1 MLNKRR
7 KDETYRRSF
16 PPSSLSLTTP
26 AMIKNYL
33 KIAWRNLLKSKLFS
47 AINVF
52 GLTVGMTCCMLLLL
66 YIISEVSFDK
76 HQEHAK
82 ELYLVRSE
90 NVRFSGEKMDNPRA
104 PSPYA
109 NALKQEFPEVAQ
121 VTRVWLN
128 FLESKTLF
136 KVEESGKTVKSI
148 FETKGYHVDST
159 FFDMFSYHFVEGDR
173 KTALNDPHS
182 IVLSEDIAKKLF
194 GTVSPLNKTINIG
207 GTDGNAENFKVTG
220 VFQEEGKRSH
230 LDARYFLP
238 MMSGWVGN
246 YLRQPNLDFTN
257 NNMFYTYIRVKP
269 GTDPE
274 KFDKKLPAFV
284 EKYAGKDTKAAGY
297 KKHMTLLSVQNIHL
311 FSKIA
316 EIVTPTTSTTYLYV
330 LGSIAIFTLL
340 IACINFMNLATARSA
355 KRAAEVGIR
364 KVMGAGKSGLVGQFL
379 GESMVLTFLALLF
392 AVVSVILFL
401 PVFNQLSDKLL
412 NISDLF
418 KPEIVLSFLVLALL
432 TGLLAGSYPAFYLS
446 VFNPLDVIKGKF
458 VNSVS
463 ATALRKGLVVFQ
475 FVISIGLVV
484 ATMVIQGQIKF
495 MRDQPLGFTQ
505 DQQIVIPLRSD
516 QARKAYTSLRNEILE
531 NNQISGASGTSY
543 YPGILNPSNMSVFRP
558 DQSVNE
564 AALVKTNWVSPD
576 FMKTM
581 GFEMAAGRM
590 LSAEFP
596 GDTNF
601 RTVVNEATL
610 RKFSIPLD
618 KAVGSRLKFNDKGEG
633 LEIVGVV
640 KDFHFADLHK
650 AIEPYALMPQ
660 FADDFNYIIAH
671 VNTADVSKV
680 LPFLETKWKSMVPDE
695 PFSYSFLNEDFQRNY
710 SADARTSRIVNTFTF
725 ISILISCL
733 GLFGLASFAAQQRI
747 KEIGVRKV
755 LGASIGSIVTLLSGD
770 FIKLVVISIVIATPL
785 TWYFMNKWLQDFAY
799 KISIQWWMFALAG
812 ILAIVIALLTVSSQ
826 AIKAAITNPVKSLK
840 SE

>member
-1 MLNKRR
+1 
-7 KDETYRRSF
+7 
-16 PPSSLSLTTP
+16 
-26 AMIKNYL
+26 MIKNYL

-66 YIISEVSFDK
+66 YILSELAFDK
-76 HQEHAK
+76 HQEHIK
-82 ELYLVRSE
+82 ELFLVRSE

-136 KVEESGKTVKSI
+136 KVEESGRTVKSL
-148 FETKGYHVDST
+148 FETKGFHVDCT
-159 FFDMFSYHFVEGDR
+159 FFDMFSYQFVEGDSR
-173 KTALNDPHS
+173 TALNDPHS
-182 IVLSEDIAKKLF
+182 VVLSEDVAQKLF
-194 GTVSPLNKTINIG
+194 GNNAAINKIVNIG
-207 GTDGNAENFKVTG
+207 GTSGNAENFRVTG
-220 VFQEEGKRSH
+220 VFRDESSRSH
-230 LDARYFLP
+230 MDARYFLP
-238 MMSGWVGN
+238 IMSGWVGN
-246 YLRQPNLDFTN
+246 YLRQPDHDFTN
-257 NNMFYTYIRVKP
+257 NNMFYTYIRLKP

-274 KFDKKLPAFV
+274 KFNKKLPAFV

-297 KKHMTLLSVQNIHL
+297 KKHMNLLPVQKIHL
-311 FSKIA
+311 FNKIA
-316 EIVTPTTSTTYLYV
+316 EIITPTTSTTYLYV

-364 KVMGAGKSGLVGQFL
+364 KVMGAGKGGLVGQFL
-379 GESMVLTFLALLF
+379 GESMVLTFFALFF
-392 AVVSVILFL
+392 AVICVVLFL
-401 PVFNQLSDKLL
+401 PVFNQLSDKAL
-412 NISDLF
+412 NINDLF
-418 KPEIVLSFLVLALL
+418 KPEIALAFIILALI

-484 ATMVIQGQIKF
+484 ATMVIQGQISF
-495 MRDQPLGFTQ
+495 MKDQPLGFTK
-505 DQQIVIPLRSD
+505 DQQIVIPLRSE
-516 QARKAYTSLRNEILE
+516 QARKSYAALRNEILQ
-531 NNQISGASGTSY
+531 NNQIAGASGTSY
-543 YPGILNPSNMSVFRP
+543 YPGIKNPSDMSVFRA
-558 DQSVNE
+558 DQSMNE
-564 AALVKTNWVSPD
+564 ASIVKTNWVAPD

-610 RKFSIPLD
+610 RKFGIPLN
-618 KAVGSRLKFNDKGEG
+618 KAVGSKLKFNDKGEG

-640 KDFHFADLHK
+640 KDFHFTDLHTV
-650 AIEPYALMPQ
+650 IEPYALMPQ
-660 FADDFNYIIAH
+660 FANDFNYIIAH

-680 LPFLETKWKSMVPDE
+680 IPFLESKWKTMVPDE

-710 SADARTSRIVNTFTF
+710 SADARTSRIVNTFTV

-733 GLFGLASFAAQQRI
+733 GLFGLATFAAQQRI

-785 TWYFMNKWLQDFAY
+785 TWYLMNKWLQDFAY

-812 ILAIVIALLTVSSQ
+812 ALAIIIALFTVSSQ